1 MKENENSLINQLS
14 GVKIK
19 LVILLSMIVIII
31 LLIGIFVPGLVKK
44 ISISIFLYILAIWV
58 GTSLLK
64 PLNNYKNSFKE
75 EYKTLSRA
83 LSGLADSVEK
93 ITRSGFFES
102 LPVENDDEIGH
113 IAKSFNYLLENIN
126 NFARELDNISEE
138 AFTTSRNLTDE
149 TNRTSTAMKHVN
161 NTLQELTNT
170 TQELSNSIIEIAD
183 GAKEVDELAQ
193 EGLGQ
198 LQDME
203 KHMSAIIDAAEKA
216 SERIK
221 QLNHSSDKIKEI
233 LNVITN
239 IAEQTNLLALNAAIE
254 AARAGEYG
262 RGFTVVADEIR
273 QLAKNTQDSL
283 QDISQIVNNL
293 TQETTH
299 TVEIINSNNK
309 QVKEG
314 EEILEKTSFRFQV
327 IAKNIQG
334 MVKKIDEA
342 ASASQQITAGS
353 EEISAATEE
362 QTTATEKIFHLA
374 QNLSN
379 MATTLKEIL
388 AETSIGGVKLE
399 LDLNEFDRKM
409 NKVNLNQQE
418 ELKGKLN
425 IKDKFIIGMIARLE
439 AVKGHKFFFEGLK
452 PVLKKYKD
460 VVCIIIGD
468 GSLKEELQD
477 LVRKEGLQKR
487 ILFLG
492 YRDDI
497 HLLLSISDLVVLTSE
512 KEGMPPN
519 IIAEAMAAKKPVVV
533 TDVTGNRYLVKDQ
546 VNGLLVQYNDVNAL
560 TESLEFFITTPEMC
574 KQYGIKG
581 RKRIETLV

>member
-83 LSGLADSVEK
+83 LSGLADSIEK